1 MRPINLL
8 PPEVAAE
15 RHRRRRV
22 LGFMGLG
29 VVYLAIL
36 GLGVV
41 FWNGRVQDARDE
53 VAQQQEINLGLERQ
67 VAALG
72 EARDL
77 ADEYEDRADLVRS
90 ALDADVDW
98 GIILNDLARLAPQRV
113 WVETFSGTV
122 VPGSPGGVLGQV
134 AISGVGLD
142 FPDVSDWLRSLDS
155 EDFVGLTGS
164 WVSTASEGNIGDE
177 DVVTFTSTAVLT
189 PAAGT
194 DRVTRLVP
202 EIP

>member
-15 RHRRRRV
+15 RNRRRRV
-22 LGFMGLG
+22 AGFAGLG
-29 VVYLAIL
+29 LVYLVIL

-41 FWNGRVQDARDE
+41 FWNGKVQKAEDL
-53 VAQQQEINLGLERQ
+53 VAAQEEINFGLERQ
-67 VAALG
+67 IAELG
-72 EARDL
+72 GARDL
-77 ADEYEDRADLVRS
+77 ANEYENRADLVRT
-90 ALDADVDW
+90 ALASEVDW
-98 GIILNDLARLAPQRV
+98 GILLNDLARLSPQRV

-122 VPGSPGGVLGQV
+122 VADTPGGILGQV
-134 AISGVGLD
+134 SISGVGLD

-164 WVSTASEGNIGDE
+164 WVSAASEGAIGE
-177 DVVTFTSTAVLT
+177 EGVVNFTSTAVLT

-194 DRVTRLVP
+194 DRVDVLVP

>member
-22 LGFMGLG
+22 VGFMGLG

-41 FWNGRVQDARDE
+41 VWNGQVESARDK

-72 EARDL
+72 TAKDL
-77 ADEYEDRADLVRS
+77 ADEYQNRAGLVRT
-90 ALDADVDW
+90 ALEADVDW

-122 VPGSPGGVLGQV
+122 VPGTPGGILGQV
-134 AISGVGLD
+134 SISGVGLD
-142 FPDVSDWLRSLDS
+142 FPDVSDWLLSLDS

-164 WVSTASEGNIGDE
+164 WVSTASEGAIGD
-177 DVVTFTSTAVLT
+177 DGVVVFTSTAVLT

-194 DRVTRLVP
+194 ARADDLVP